1 MAGITYPVRLK
12 SIEDYIRLI
21 NGAPRQMVKSERDIL
36 DDYAGQILA
45 DIENAWPVDTSTSRD
60 AWTYTVIG
68 RADWMGFI
76 LDNDVDYAEFVHYAG
91 APASPALWET
101 LLPATVATYAPGL
114 LAALRTE
121 AAATQPRIADNQRQ
135 GGRGLLAVLQRV
147 IRPATAAFKVG
158 P

>member
-1 MAGITYPVRLK
+1 MIPELGH
-12 SIEDYIRLI
+12 LI
-21 NGAPRQMVKSERDIL
+21 L
-36 DDYAGQILA
+36 ILA
-45 DIENAWPVDTSTSRD
+45 LAVTLVQGVLPLVG
-60 AWTYTVIG
+60 AQVG
-68 RADWMGFI
+68 RADWMGFV
-76 LDNDVDYAEFVHYAG
+76 LDNDVDYAEYVHYAG

-121 AAATQPRIADNQRQ
+121 AAATQRRIADNQRQ

>member
-1 MAGITYPVRLK
+1 MGIRVP
-12 SIEDYIRLI
+12 IRLTSTEAYLARRH
-21 NGAPRQMVKSERDIL
+21 GSTRTLSVTELDIL
-36 DDYAGQILA
+36 DRHA
-45 DIENAWPVDTSTSRD
+45 DELVQQIENAWPVDTSTSRD

-121 AAATQPRIADNQRQ
+121 AAATQRRIADNQRQ